1 MWYINYII
9 QDFFVDNGKILCAR
23 EFILKH
29 YSDAIMGT
37 MASQVTSLTIVYST
51 VYSGADQRKYQ
62 SSASLAFVRGI
73 HRGPVNS
80 PCKWPVTRKMFPL
93 DDVNMRC
100 VNITNRNETQWR
112 VNTLKQRQDGRYFA
126 DDVLKC
132 IFLNENVLIS
142 IKISLK
148 LVPKGPINNIPALV
162 QIMAWGGP
170 GDKPLS
176 EPMLVFVPSLGLNAQ
191 CVNCVQKLWILFL
204 TIIKLGTNSG
214 YMCISHVKKLRRL

>member
-1 MWYINYII
+1 MWYINYVI
-9 QDFFVDNGKILCAR
+9 QDIFVDNGKILCAS

-51 VYSGADQRKYQ
+51 VYSGADQRKYL

-80 PCKWPVTRKMFPL
+80 PRKCPVTRKMFPL

-112 VNTLKQRQDGRYFA
+112 VNTLKQRQDGRYFV

-148 LVPKGPINNIPALV
+148 LVPKGQINNIPALV
-162 QIMAWGGP
+162 QIMAWRGP
-170 GDKPLS
+170 GNKPLS
-176 EPMLVFVPSLGLNAQ
+176 EPMLVFVPAHI
-191 CVNCVQKLWILFL
+191 CVTRPQY
-204 TIIKLGTNSG
+204 S
-214 YMCISHVKKLRRL
+214 MS